1 MAVMTTKLRYS
12 RIDRPLQATFGLP
25 VAIVLRRGFGDGI
38 SYFGLWP
45 RVTGAM
51 RRRAY
56 YYTLFAGGHSVNT
69 ITWWRPVGVKR

>member
-1 MAVMTTKLRYS
+1 MSRTRYA
-12 RIDRPLQATFGLP
+12 RQR
-25 VAIVLRRGFGDGI
+25 GDG
-38 SYFGLWP
+38 WQRP

-56 YYTLFAGGHSVNT
+56 YYTLFAGGRSVNT